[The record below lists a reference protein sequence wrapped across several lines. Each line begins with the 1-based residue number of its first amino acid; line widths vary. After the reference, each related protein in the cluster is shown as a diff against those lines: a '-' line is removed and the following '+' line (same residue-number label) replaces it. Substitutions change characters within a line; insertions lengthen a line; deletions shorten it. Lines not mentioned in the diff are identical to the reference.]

1 MASKQFSLT
10 SLILPFYLPSV
21 LSLLGLG
28 MVIPLLALFARHLGS
43 TVTEASV
50 IVGLFGFGSLLFNV
64 PAGFFISRF
73 GKRRVILVS
82 TFIEATLAVV
92 LSFARTPWFL
102 GVFVFILGSTYT
114 VFFVS
119 RLSFFRTIV
128 PAQHRG
134 RALALLGGTN
144 RLGHFI
150 GPIIGGFIAYRWGYQ
165 YTFRAYAALTY
176 VSLIFLAV
184 WIPRVE
190 GPRTTHQTDQSLR
203 AIGGILRD
211 YRRIFATA
219 GLAMI
224 VLQLLRSARQALVPL
239 FGESIGLNVSEIGLL
254 VGIMSFAEFALFF
267 PAGIAMDR
275 WGRKT
280 TAVPSLILL
289 SAGLALLP
297 FTKSLAG
304 MAAVV
309 LLTGIA
315 NGIGSGI
322 NITLS
327 TDFAPEKNPSEFI
340 GVWRFVVDVGT
351 AGGPFLVGALA
362 TVLSLGVST
371 VIIAA
376 VGLSGAAIMGL
387 FVPEPLKR

>member
-1 MASKQFSLT
+1 
-10 SLILPFYLPSV
+10 
-21 LSLLGLG
+21 
-28 MVIPLLALFARHLGS
+28 
-43 TVTEASV
+43 
-50 IVGLFGFGSLLFNV
+50 
-64 PAGFFISRF
+64 
-73 GKRRVILVS
+73 
-82 TFIEATLAVV
+82 
-92 LSFARTPWFL
+92 
-102 GVFVFILGSTYT
+102 
-114 VFFVS
+114 
-119 RLSFFRTIV
+119 
-128 PAQHRG
+128 
-134 RALALLGGTN
+134 
-144 RLGHFI
+144 
-150 GPIIGGFIAYRWGYQ
+150 
-165 YTFRAYAALTY
+165 
-176 VSLIFLAV
+176 
-184 WIPRVE
+184 
-190 GPRTTHQTDQSLR
+190 
-203 AIGGILRD
+203 
-211 YRRIFATA
+211 
-219 GLAMI
+219 
-224 VLQLLRSARQALVPL
+224 
-239 FGESIGLNVSEIGLL
+239 LNVSEIGLL